1 MTELAASPDA
11 ADCPSE
17 DEVLAFAAGRLSS
30 EQRRRLH
37 PHFDGCE
44 HCQRLL
50 NEAVHALATAQTSGL
65 GVDAAEDELAWSAT
79 FRPGMIVGQRYV
91 IRQFIARGGM
101 GEVYEAF
108 DQDLQERVALKTVT
122 STSSDDRAAVRR
134 LKAEVQLARRVSHPN
149 VCRMYDFGTHTGHGV
164 RAPISFLTM
173 EFVDG
178 ETLGQRIRSR
188 GALSIAEARRLGR
201 ELLNGLQAAHAAG
214 VLHRDFKSDNVM
226 LRRDAHGNSPV
237 IMDFG
242 LARTL
247 EHHSRASSASHRG
260 LVGTLA
266 YIAPEQFDGRP
277 YTTAGDVYSFGVV
290 WFEMLTGE
298 LPFKP
303 SSSPTVTTLDRLT
316 RPASPPSS
324 VSPLV
329 PADLDEVVLGCLR
342 RTEHERF
349 KTVSEVLARLDE
361 LESRT
366 RRPRRSRWIALAA
379 IGSLLGVV
387 AAFALTARHY
397 SRAVHLASP
406 KSLLPSAV
414 QGIAAEAAT
423 AAIGRIPADAPGPS
437 APPASASSLVPPA
450 LSSTVKPVTKKVP
463 DAHDPASSLQREAQA
478 TSSGQKAFKPIDSA
492 SPLQPNAPPG
502 WEAFPSN
509 AKDGASIV
517 AAPTGPSRQ
526 LRAVQNQSFDGG
538 AAP

>member
-1 MTELAASPDA
+1 MTEPAALPDA

-30 EQRRRLH
+30 EQRRHLH

-65 GVDAAEDELAWSAT
+65 GVDAAEDELTWSAT

-122 STSSDDRAAVRR
+122 STSSDDRTAVRR

-149 VCRMYDFGTHTGHGV
+149 VCRIYDFGTHTGHGM

-188 GALSIAEARRLGR
+188 GALTIAEARRLGR
-201 ELLNGLQAAHAAG
+201 ELLNGLQAAHSAG

-226 LRRDAHGNSPV
+226 LRRDAHGSSPV

-266 YIAPEQFDGRP
+266 YIAPEQFDGQP

-342 RTEHERF
+342 RTEQERF
-349 KTVSEVLARLDE
+349 KTVSDVLTRLDE

-366 RRPRRSRWIALAA
+366 RLPRRSRWIALAA
-379 IGSLLGVV
+379 IGSLLGVLV
-387 AAFALTARHY
+387 AFALTARHY
-397 SRAVHLASP
+397 SRAMHLASP
-406 KSLLPSAV
+406 KSLIPSAV
-414 QGIAAEAAT
+414 KGIAAEAAP
-423 AAIGRIPADAPGPS
+423 AVIGRVPADPPVAIHVPV
-437 APPASASSLVPPA
+437 APPASAPSPETSPPSSG
-450 LSSTVKPVTKKVP
+450 VKPVAKKHP
-463 DAHDPASSLQREAQA
+463 DPGQAASSQQPRGETASSAQNTA
-478 TSSGQKAFKPIDSA
+478 GKPTESPIPQSA
-492 SPLQPNAPPG
+492 ASRDG
-502 WEAFPSN
+502 WEAFPPASKGGSSR
-509 AKDGASIV
+509 AGAP
-517 AAPTGPSRQ
+517 AGPSLQ
-526 LRAVQNQSFDGG
+526 LRAVQN
-538 AAP
+538 